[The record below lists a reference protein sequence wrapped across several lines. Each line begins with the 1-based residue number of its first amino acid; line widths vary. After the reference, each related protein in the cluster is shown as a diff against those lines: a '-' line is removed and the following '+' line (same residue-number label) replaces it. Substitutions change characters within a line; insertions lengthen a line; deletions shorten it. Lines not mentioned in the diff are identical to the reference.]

1 MLLHSFELR
10 AFHCQNRAFQ
20 QRWSPNPLA
29 MNADSKEFLQRLV
42 ETPSPSGYEHNV
54 QKLVRDRI
62 RPWSDE
68 VRTDVMGN
76 VFGIRNPAGSPR
88 IMLAG
93 HCDQI
98 GFIVNHI
105 TDDGFLHLDPIG
117 GVDPVVATSQRVSI
131 MTRAG
136 LVPGGIGRK
145 AIHLMDDEDK
155 KKVPKIHDLYI
166 DIGATSKEDTLKLV
180 SIGDAGIFLQ
190 PYIELAN
197 NRAVSMAFDNKMGT
211 WIVTETLR
219 LLHGQTFDAC
229 VIGVSTV
236 QEEIGLRGAT
246 ASAFSS
252 EAQVGIA
259 LDVAHATDT
268 PGIEKKRAGDFY
280 VGKGPM
286 IYRGANINPRVFE
299 LLVSAAETE
308 NMPYQV
314 ASAARGTGT
323 DANPMQLSRGG
334 MATGLLS
341 VPLRYMHTP
350 NELLSLDDLENTA
363 RLLAA
368 FCANLKKDQ
377 DFTP

>member
-1 MLLHSFELR
+1 
-10 AFHCQNRAFQ
+10 
-20 QRWSPNPLA
+20 
-29 MNADSKEFLQRLV
+29 MNADSKEFLKQLV
-42 ETPSPSGYEHNV
+42 ETPSPSGYEHDV
-54 QKLVRDRI
+54 QKLVRERI
-62 RPWSDE
+62 KPWCDN

-76 VFGIRNPAGSPR
+76 VFGVRNPDGKPR
-88 IMLAG
+88 VMLAG

-105 TDDGFLHLDPIG
+105 TDEGFLHVDPIG

-131 MTRAG
+131 MTKRG
-136 LVPGGIGRK
+136 LVPGVIGRK

-166 DIGATSKEDTLKLV
+166 DIGARDKEEALKLV
-180 SIGDAGIFLQ
+180 AIGDAGIFAQ
-190 PYIELAN
+190 PYVELAN
-197 NRAVSMAFDNKMGT
+197 DRAVSMAFDNKMGT

-219 LLHGQTFDAC
+219 LLQDRQLHSC

-252 EAQVGIA
+252 EADVGIA

-268 PGIEKKRAGDFY
+268 PGIEKKKAGDFH
-280 VGKGPM
+280 VDAGPM

-299 LLVSAAETE
+299 LLVECAEE
-308 NMPYQV
+308 EKIPYQV

-323 DANPMQLSRGG
+323 DANVMQLSRGG

-341 VPLRYMHTP
+341 TPLRYMHTP
-350 NELLSLDDLENTA
+350 NELLSLVDLENTA

-368 FCANLKKDQ
+368 FCARLKKDE

>member
-1 MLLHSFELR
+1 
-10 AFHCQNRAFQ
+10 
-20 QRWSPNPLA
+20 
-29 MNADSKEFLQRLV
+29 MNADSKEFLKRLV
-42 ETPSPSGYEHNV
+42 ETPSPSGYEHDV
-54 QKLVRDRI
+54 QKLVRNRI
-62 RPWSDE
+62 KPWSDE

-76 VFGIRNPAGSPR
+76 VFGIRNGAGSPR

-166 DIGATSKEDTLKLV
+166 DIGATSKEDAVKLV

-190 PYIELAN
+190 PYLELAN
-197 NRAVSMAFDNKMGT
+197 DRAISMAFDNKMGT

-219 LLHGQTFDAC
+219 LLHDRRFDAC

-280 VGKGPM
+280 VGRGPM
-286 IYRGANINPRVFE
+286 IYRGANINPRVFDF
-299 LLVSAAETE
+299 LVSVAEAE
-308 NMPYQV
+308 KIPYQV

-368 FCANLKKDQ
+368 FCANLKKDE